1 MGWLVHFLTLPV
13 LVWFWPGKVW
23 VMTELA
29 GMRGKVIIIEVIT
42 NVNYECKQAKLIDE
56 YSLKQLILIIYMVY
70 IM

>member
-1 MGWLVHFLTLPV
+1 
-13 LVWFWPGKVW
+13 
-23 VMTELA
+23 MTELA